1 METTMELIELQRDD
15 WNFFCPSTGEPVFK
29 DTGEPN
35 ASSIRGLW
43 FDEVPSEPEVL
54 ADELQAAWAAHL
66 AIQDAA
72 EECVDI
78 PAFLQS
84 VDQPGWVAFA
94 ITSCG
99 MACGPVCNTTW
110 TVLDLS

>member
-1 METTMELIELQRDD
+1 MQVIELQRDD

-29 DTGEPN
+29 ESGEPN
-35 ASSIRGLW
+35 ATTIRGIW
-43 FDEVPSEPEVL
+43 FDEVPNEPEAL
-54 ADELQAAWAAHL
+54 ASELQAAWAAHQ

-72 EECVDI
+72 DEAVDVI
-78 PAFLQS
+78 AFLKS
-84 VDQPGWVAFA
+84 VDQPGWVAFE
-94 ITSCG
+94 ITTSG